1 VSGIVMP
8 SGDPDLLERLAAQL
22 KAAAVGAEGLGSS
35 TGQVTAS
42 IRSGAE
48 WTGDAADSYTAFT
61 GNLSQG
67 ASAAEA
73 PMSRIAAAV
82 RDYAGYLRTAQ
93 QKVAEYASAAEVA
106 QVSGND
112 AGYVAAAEAVGQEAE
127 AAVAAWQEAGD
138 HAATEVGAATGQL
151 REVFGFRGPVQAWLD
166 RQPAPWDSLA
176 SAPGPGDPSGSGILK
191 TPGADFG
198 PEILKTPGEELGPE
212 ILITPQGG
220 LGALILEDPI
230 FQPGNEIL
238 RTPPGE
244 QRPLINYSDEP
255 SETEVEPEGDPP
267 DGITGY
273 TQHGLQQALGRD
285 NGAGVSESAIN
296 DAVQNPIQV
305 GKGPNDTYRFVGKNA
320 TVVLNPEG
328 KVVTAWA
335 NNSSGRRNAP

>member
-1 VSGIVMP
+1 MSGIAMP
-8 SGDPDLLERLAAQL
+8 SGDPDVLERLAAQL
-22 KAAAVGAEGLGSS
+22 ETAADGAKALGSS
-35 TGQVTAS
+35 TGQVATS

-48 WTGDAADSYTAFT
+48 WTGDAADAYTAFT
-61 GNLSQG
+61 GNLSESAT
-67 ASAAEA
+67 ASEA
-73 PMSRIAAAV
+73 PMSRIAAAI

-93 QKVAEYASAAEVA
+93 QKVADYASAAEIA

-112 AGYVAAAEAVGQEAE
+112 APYVNAAEAAGVEAE
-127 AAVAAWQEAGD
+127 EAVAAWQEAGD

-151 REVFGFRGPVQAWLD
+151 RDVFGSQGPVQGWLD
-166 RQPAPWDSLA
+166 RQPVPWDFLA
-176 SAPGPGDPSGSGILK
+176 SAPGPGDPAGSETLK

-198 PEILKTPGEELGPE
+198 PEILKTPGGELGPE
-212 ILITPQGG
+212 VLITPQGELG
-220 LGALILEDPI
+220 LLIIEDPI
-230 FQPGNEIL
+230 SQPANEIL

-244 QRPLINYSDEP
+244 QGPLINYHEP
-255 SETEVEPEGDPP
+255 PETEVDPP
-267 DGITGY
+267 DGVTGY

-285 NGAGVSESAIN
+285 GGAGVSESAIN

-305 GKGPNDTYRFVGKNA
+305 GKQPNGTYRFVGENA